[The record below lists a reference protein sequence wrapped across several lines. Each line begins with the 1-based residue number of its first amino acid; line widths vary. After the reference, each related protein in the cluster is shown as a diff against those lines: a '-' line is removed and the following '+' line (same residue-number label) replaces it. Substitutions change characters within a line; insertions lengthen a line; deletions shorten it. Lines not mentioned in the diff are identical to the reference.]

1 MFWQPHWRVI
11 LMLFGLYPT
20 TLQDNICYLLQAMEQ
35 WNYGLPLPKRN
46 LSSGHLKTTQ
56 RPQHCQRQ
64 WIGLEMIWLI
74 WWLLIPMLIVSF
86 MILKRAIL
94 SLNWKQLRWITVIFI
109 MVFSVKSISR
119 NFSFWIQDGPDVGSI
134 TKVVS
139 HPTLPLT
146 ITAHEDRH
154 IRFFDNKSG
163 KQTHVMVA
171 HLDAVTSLAIDTN
184 GLYLISG
191 SKKFIFF

>member
-1 MFWQPHWRVI
+1 MSHQFDEIFDKSNQGKLQIRI
-11 LMLFGLYPT
+11 LRCCEIFAKGFQSKTCWKPQYYHSSIIFPPDSNNLLLKDGSGVGL
-20 TLQDNICYLLQAMEQ
+20 
-35 WNYGLPLPKRN
+35 
-46 LSSGHLKTTQ
+46 
-56 RPQHCQRQ
+56 
-64 WIGLEMIWLI
+64 
-74 WWLLIPMLIVSF
+74 
-86 MILKRAIL
+86 
-94 SLNWKQLRWITVIFI
+94 
-109 MVFSVKSISR
+109 
-119 NFSFWIQDGPDVGSI
+119 I

-154 IRFFDNKSG
+154 IRFFDNNTG

-191 SKKFIFF
+191 SKSFQKKDVVKRFS

>member
-1 MFWQPHWRVI
+1 M
-11 LMLFGLYPT
+11 
-20 TLQDNICYLLQAMEQ
+20 
-35 WNYGLPLPKRN
+35 
-46 LSSGHLKTTQ
+46 
-56 RPQHCQRQ
+56 
-64 WIGLEMIWLI
+64 
-74 WWLLIPMLIVSF
+74 
-86 MILKRAIL
+86 
-94 SLNWKQLRWITVIFI
+94 
-109 MVFSVKSISR
+109 
-119 NFSFWIQDGPDVGSI
+119 GSI

-191 SKKFIFF
+191 SKKNKFKIPFLREITFFPSQKNSVK

>member
-1 MFWQPHWRVI
+1 M
-11 LMLFGLYPT
+11 
-20 TLQDNICYLLQAMEQ
+20 
-35 WNYGLPLPKRN
+35 
-46 LSSGHLKTTQ
+46 
-56 RPQHCQRQ
+56 
-64 WIGLEMIWLI
+64 
-74 WWLLIPMLIVSF
+74 
-86 MILKRAIL
+86 
-94 SLNWKQLRWITVIFI
+94 
-109 MVFSVKSISR
+109 
-119 NFSFWIQDGPDVGSI
+119 GSI

-191 SKKFIFF
+191 SKKFIFYFFKNTLFYVKSHFFSIAKKIP